1 MSTQAAL
8 QIPEG
13 FKRAVEGKIAES
25 DFSRW
30 GIEALVLEAVREGLI
45 TRGYGGEL
53 LSLGFHEREQF
64 YATHGVTYDLTED
77 DLSQES
83 GDLRRLFQP

>member
-8 QIPEG
+8 QIPEE
-13 FKRAVEGKIAES
+13 FKHAVEGRIAAS

-30 GIEALVLEAVREGLI
+30 GFEALVLEAVREGLI

-53 LSLGFHEREQF
+53 LGLGFHEREQF
-64 YATHGVTYDLTED
+64 YASRGVSYDLSDED
-77 DLSQES
+77 LAGE
-83 GDLRRLFQP
+83 RPT